1 MRPIE
6 FPVEGLADDA
16 VRVRLIADSDLDAI
30 AAACRDPEIARYTTV
45 PSPYERHHAREW
57 QQRSTAGLAAG
68 TDVGAVIA
76 DLHTDEL
83 LGSVGL
89 HAIDPATGRCAGG
102 YWVAAEARG
111 RGVAARGMRL
121 LCGYAA
127 RELGVARIELWIE
140 PENVPSQRVAEAVGF
155 RREGLMRSFMP
166 IQGRRRDMLMYALLA
181 DDLRWSTEGEQRD
194 PAALRSWR

>member
-16 VRVRLIADSDLDAI
+16 VRVRLIADCDLDAI

-57 QQRSTAGLAAG
+57 QQRSAAGMAAG
-68 TDVGAVIA
+68 TDVGAVVV
-76 DLHTDEL
+76 DVQTDEL

-89 HAIDPATGRCAGG
+89 HAIDPSTGRCAGG

-111 RGVAARGMRL
+111 RGAASRGMRL
-121 LCGYAA
+121 LCEYA

-140 PENVPSQRVAEAVGF
+140 PENLPSQRVAEAVGF

-166 IQGRRRDMLMYALLA
+166 IQGRRRDMLMYSLLA
-181 DDLRWSTEGEQRD
+181 DDLRRRAPDETGD
-194 PAALRSWR
+194 PAALRSWG

>member
-6 FPVEGLADDA
+6 FPVDGLADDA

-30 AAACRDPEIARYTTV
+30 ATACRDTEIARYTTV

-57 QQRSTAGLAAG
+57 QQRSSAGMAAG
-68 TDVGAVIA
+68 TDIGAVVVDA
-76 DLHTDEL
+76 HTDEL

-102 YWVAAEARG
+102 YWVAREARS
-111 RGVAARGMRL
+111 RGVATRAMRL
-121 LCGYAA
+121 LCGFAA
-127 RELGVARIELWIE
+127 RELGIERIELWIE
-140 PENVPSQRVAEAVGF
+140 PSNVASQRVAEAIGF

-166 IQGRRRDMLMYALLA
+166 IQGRRRDMLMYSLLPN
-181 DDLRWSTEGEQRD
+181 DLR
-194 PAALRSWR
+194 